1 MWSGLDKKES
11 CNAIINTNMCQT
23 AVISNTVKRLGRR
36 SYTHRMD
43 VATPGGYNE
52 AQLSRLNRELDS
64 LYDLIYNDWNTI
76 TEQDYA
82 VFGGQLSLLVATLKL
97 LYDDCRK
104 SSLRR
109 VMHHEVER
117 LGMNYSALHELN
129 SDIVHFRIKAPHN
142 TELQSMMSQA
152 ATVINR

>member
-1 MWSGLDKKES
+1 
-11 CNAIINTNMCQT
+11 MCQT
-23 AVISNTVKRLGRR
+23 TVISNTVRRLGRR

-64 LYDLIYNDWNTI
+64 LYELIYDDWNTI

-82 VFGGQLSLLVATLKL
+82 VFGGQLSLLVVTLKH

-109 VMHHEVER
+109 EMHEEVER
-117 LGMNYSALHELN
+117 LGMNYSALYELN
-129 SDIVHFRIKAPHN
+129 SDIVNFRIKASHN

-152 ATVINR
+152 SKVLNR

>member
-1 MWSGLDKKES
+1 
-11 CNAIINTNMCQT
+11 MCQT